1 MTNQHQNSNYKI
13 LKLFSKF
20 ISFQSVSTDHKR
32 FDEILKTVEF
42 IKKELIDIGFQVKI
56 LKKAIVPPLIIA
68 SYNFCT
74 DRGKNCKTIGIYA
87 HYDVQ
92 PEDPLDQWNTPP
104 FELTIKDNK
113 FYGRGVADD
122 KGHIIQILT
131 SIKRLIEVNKLK
143 NNIILIFEGEE
154 ETGSTHFEELISKV
168 KRELGKIDVFY
179 LLDFG
184 VKDKNCGKI
193 LFGLRGLIGFELTVQ
208 TAKTDLHS
216 GIFGNMVNN
225 PVQIIAELL
234 IKIKN
239 NQTGKI
245 LIPSFYKKIKK
256 PTKNELFYLEK
267 AKKNNRDLL
276 TKIFPSFDVNGII
289 SGYTK
294 EGIKTIIPA
303 SATVKFSF
311 RLIEEQNPNE
321 IEKIVLTFVKK
332 NLSTG
337 IKYSLRTLAKL
348 MPFYTDIDDS
358 YIKKSADIF
367 KQVFDDVVFTRT
379 GGSVGAASTLRKL
392 FKKPVVMTGFVLEDA
407 NIHSPN
413 ENYDEEMFFKGII
426 ALEKIFA
433 Q

>member
-56 LKKAIVPPLIIA
+56 LKKASVPPLIIA

-234 IKIKN
+234 TKIKN

-256 PTKNELFYLEK
+256 GVAK
-267 AKKNNRDLL
+267 ARRM
-276 TKIFPSFDVNGII
+276 
-289 SGYTK
+289 
-294 EGIKTIIPA
+294 TIIPPRRRHCRLLPRLDA
-303 SATVKFSF
+303 S
-311 RLIEEQNPNE
+311 L
-321 IEKIVLTFVKK
+321 
-332 NLSTG
+332 
-337 IKYSLRTLAKL
+337 
-348 MPFYTDIDDS
+348 D
-358 YIKKSADIF
+358 
-367 KQVFDDVVFTRT
+367 TR
-379 GGSVGAASTLRKL
+379 
-392 FKKPVVMTGFVLEDA
+392 
-407 NIHSPN
+407 
-413 ENYDEEMFFKGII
+413 
-426 ALEKIFA
+426 
-433 Q
+433 